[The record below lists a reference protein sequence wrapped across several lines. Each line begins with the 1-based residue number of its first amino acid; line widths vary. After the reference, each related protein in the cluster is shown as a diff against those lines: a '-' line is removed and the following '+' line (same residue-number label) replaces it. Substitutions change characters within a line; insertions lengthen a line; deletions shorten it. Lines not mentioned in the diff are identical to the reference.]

1 MKDLRFSFLYVSV
14 LYEYSWLQN
23 RSEKIEKAERNAFGI
38 IKIALKKLTRFSAPE
53 KLEFQ
58 KCLSQ
63 FIGKI
68 REIGQLSA
76 SIIHLV
82 CRLDSSDGDHFR
94 VLSRKV
100 TPVLPVSGFFKT
112 DSWKGNLTVSC
123 ASLIRIGYEKIMQIR
138 PDLRSAATVDS

>member
-100 TPVLPVSGFFKT
+100 TPVLPVSGFY
-112 DSWKGNLTVSC
+112 WPLELIQMPLNL
-123 ASLIRIGYEKIMQIR
+123 
-138 PDLRSAATVDS
+138 